1 MKRFI
6 SLLVCITII
15 FNLIGCSNQQEHNN
29 TSINLLTSF
38 YPVYIMTLN
47 ITNGIENV
55 NVNNMSNQNTGCL
68 HDFQIQPEDMKNI
81 EKANAFIINGVGMES
96 FMDKITNELPNL
108 KVIDSSV
115 DIELLKSKEY
125 KHENHK
131 HSEYNTHIWVS
142 ISNYMKQV
150 ENICDSL
157 INLDPYHES
166 EYKKNTEI
174 YLKKLNKLRD
184 DMSNAINSTSKKDII
199 TFHDSFPY
207 FAKEFGLNIVE
218 VINGESGSEPN
229 AQEISSIIKII
240 QNSDVDALFVEPQY
254 PLTTANVISSETN
267 LKIYTLDPAV
277 TGDANLDS
285 YIKTMYA
292 NLNVLK
298 EALH

>member
-1 MKRFI
+1 MI
-6 SLLVCITII
+6 L
-15 FNLIGCSNQQEHNN
+15 NLIGCSNQQKHNN

-55 NVNNMSNQNTGCL
+55 NVNNMSNKNTGCL

-81 EKANAFIINGVGMES
+81 EKADAFIINGVGMES

-115 DIELLKSKEY
+115 GVELLKSKEH

-131 HSEYNTHIWVS
+131 HSKYNTHIWVS

-150 ENICDSL
+150 ENICNSL
-157 INLDPYHES
+157 INLDPSHEDD
-166 EYKKNTEI
+166 YKKNTKI
-174 YLKKLNKLRD
+174 YLEKLSKLRD
-184 DMSNAINSTSKKDII
+184 DMNNAINNTSKRDII

-229 AQEISSIIKII
+229 AQEISNIIKTI
-240 QNSDVDALFVEPQY
+240 QNCDVDALFVEPQY

-277 TGDANLDS
+277 TGDINLDS